1 MERNMTDTT
10 TAEAMPRLPGDLPL
24 PLRSLLDA
32 GVHFGHQTK
41 RWNPKMRPFI
51 YGARNGIHIIDLD
64 QTARLFKRAYEKIVE
79 EVSRGGSV
87 LFVGTKRQA
96 QDIIGEEAGRAG
108 MFYVTNRW
116 LGGTLTNFRTI
127 KTGLERLRSIE
138 RMKEDGT
145 FNSLTKK
152 EVVFIERERER
163 LEKYH
168 GGIKNMGALP
178 SLMFVVDPHQELIAV
193 DEANKLGIPI
203 VAITDTNCDPDK
215 IDFVIPG
222 NDDAIRSIK
231 LITGRVADACI
242 EGLQRRKDTGGRGG
256 QREEQAE
263 GGQQREPRGGG
274 PEVVMGGRGRPG
286 QGGGQRG
293 RG

>member
-1 MERNMTDTT
+1 
-10 TAEAMPRLPGDLPL
+10 
-24 PLRSLLDA
+24 
-32 GVHFGHQTK
+32 
-41 RWNPKMRPFI
+41 
-51 YGARNGIHIIDLD
+51 
-64 QTARLFKRAYEKIVE
+64 
-79 EVSRGGSV
+79 V

-96 QDIIGEEAGRAG
+96 QDIINEEATRAG

-145 FNSLTKK
+145 FTSLTKK

-168 GGIKNMGALP
+168 GGIKNMSALP
-178 SLMFVVDPHQELIAV
+178 SLMFVVDPHQESIAV

-231 LITGRVADACI
+231 LITGRVADACT
-242 EGLQRRKDTGGRGG
+242 EGLQRRKDTNSGRGQRDEQQGDGGG
-256 QREEQAE
+256 QRD
-263 GGQQREPRGGG
+263 QRDQRGG

-286 QGGGQRG
+286 QGGGQR
-293 RG
+293 RN

>member
-1 MERNMTDTT
+1 MT

-41 RWNPKMRPFI
+41 RWNPKMRQFI

-64 QTARLFKRAYEKIVE
+64 QTARLFRRAYEKITE
-79 EVSRGGSV
+79 EVARGGSV

-96 QDIIGEEAGRAG
+96 QDIITEEAQRAG

-127 KTGLERLRSIE
+127 KMGLDRLRQIE

-145 FNSLTKK
+145 YNSLTKK
-152 EVVFIERERER
+152 EVVYIERERER

-168 GGIKNMGALP
+168 GGIKNLGSVP
-178 SLMFVVDPHQELIAV
+178 SLMFVVDPHQESIAV
-193 DEANKLGIPI
+193 EEANKLGIPI
-203 VAITDTNCDPDK
+203 VAITDTNCDPDR

-231 LITGRVADACI
+231 LITARVADACI
-242 EGLQRRKDTGGRGG
+242 EGLQRRRDGSGRNAGNRDEQAQGDAGGAGPQVVMAGRARAGQGNVTG
-256 QREEQAE
+256 QR
-263 GGQQREPRGGG
+263 RG
-274 PEVVMGGRGRPG
+274 
-286 QGGGQRG
+286 
-293 RG
+293 

>member
-1 MERNMTDTT
+1 MTDTT
-10 TAEAMPRLPGDLPL
+10 AAEAMPRLPGDLPL

-64 QTARLFKRAYEKIVE
+64 QTARLFRRAYDKIVE

-96 QDIIGEEAGRAG
+96 QDIIAEETQRAG

-168 GGIKNMGALP
+168 GGIKNMSALP
-178 SLMFVVDPHQELIAV
+178 SLMFVVDPHQESIAV

-215 IDFVIPG
+215 IDFIIPG

-231 LITGRVADACI
+231 LITARVADACI
-242 EGLQRRKDTGGRGG
+242 EGLQRRKDGSGGRATG
-256 QREEQAE
+256 REEQPE
-263 GGQQREPRGGG
+263 GGREPRGGG

-286 QGGGQRG
+286 QGGGPRG
-293 RG
+293 RN